1 MATHIVDNTKF
12 YNVASPG
19 TGAASGDTFFLTAA
33 NIDLVVNGLNNDGI
47 AIETNNDTLVITNGG
62 SGDFIYPVGNSD
74 AIVQA
79 NTFLQSIIDL
89 GQNTIL
95 DVQSNPNGF
104 DVIYNQPNDP
114 GFSLVVNP
122 SGFSGL
128 LFLSGIQITAA
139 DLSPVNANG
148 VQTLTLKNSGATVD
162 SMKIIGLGNGTL
174 TMQNAG
180 NGVYLTEN
188 NPFIHGVTV

>member
-1 MATHIVDNTKF
+1 M
-12 YNVASPG
+12 
-19 TGAASGDTFFLTAA
+19 
-33 NIDLVVNGLNNDGI
+33 
-47 AIETNNDTLVITNGG
+47 
-62 SGDFIYPVGNSD
+62 GNSD

-174 TMQNAG
+174 DHAERWQWRVFDRKQSVHPRSDGLKNRERGEA
-180 NGVYLTEN
+180 
-188 NPFIHGVTV
+188 